1 MTAPA
6 LGLPVQ
12 DKFQLYVY
20 EKGRMA
26 LGLVTQPWDIT
37 PQPVGYL
44 SKESDQIAK
53 GWPGCLP
60 AVATVSLLVP
70 KDEKLVLSRLLPL
83 YTPHDL
89 VRILNSKGKLF

>member
-6 LGLPVQ
+6 PSLPVQ

-20 EKGRMA
+20 EKEGLA
-26 LGLVTQPWDIT
+26 LGVVTQLQAIT

-44 SKESDQIAK
+44 SRELDQVAK
-53 GWPGCLP
+53 GWWGCLW

-70 KDEKLVLSRLLPL
+70 EAQKLVPNQTLTV

-89 VRILNSKGKLF
+89 GEILNSKGRLL

>member
-20 EKGRMA
+20 EKEGLT
-26 LGLVTQPWDIT
+26 LGVVTQLRDIT

-70 KDEKLVLSRLLPL
+70 KDEKLMLSQLLPL

-89 VRILNSKGKLF
+89 VRILNSKGKLL